1 MAVNVLD
8 LAANFRYVLAMS
20 IFKNTIA
27 NSDFSGVLDVHAED
41 LHDSLGK
48 VILIDVRQPDE
59 FTGELGHI
67 ENASLIPL
75 ATLPQEIDKISP
87 DQTIVFVCR
96 SGGRSARATAFA
108 LESGLSAVYNLKGGM
123 LRWNQLG
130 FEVKK

>member
-1 MAVNVLD
+1 MLD
-8 LAANFRYVLAMS
+8 LATNFRYILAMS
-20 IFKNTIA
+20 IFKTTLTNA
-27 NSDFSGVLDVHAED
+27 DFNGVLDVHAED
-41 LHDSLGK
+41 LHDLLDK
-48 VILIDVRQPDE
+48 VVLIDVRQPDE

-67 ENASLIPL
+67 ENARLIPL
-75 ATLPQEIDKISP
+75 ATLPQEIDKLLP
-87 DQTIVFVCR
+87 DQTMVFVCR